1 MRFMRRFNLADPSF
15 TYDSADPEGFRA
27 GLFRMGPDAEAKDTG
42 TSLYDLPP
50 GQALCP
56 YHYEYGEEEW
66 MLVLEGRPH
75 LRTPDSTEQLDQ
87 LDVVFFPTGPEGGHK
102 IWNETDSSVRVLM
115 WSSVVFPTATAYA
128 DSDKVGLWNR
138 DKSEDLMVRRSSGVE
153 YYDGE
158 THPH

>member
-1 MRFMRRFNLADPSF
+1 MRRMRRFNLADPAF

-27 GLFRMGPDAEAKDTG
+27 GLFRMGPDAGAKDTG
-42 TSLYDLPP
+42 TSLYELPP

-66 MLVLEGRPH
+66 MLVVEGRPH
-75 LRTPDSTEQLDQ
+75 LRTPDGTEQLDR
-87 LDVVFFPTGPEGGHK
+87 LDVAFFPTGPEGGHK
-102 IWNETDSSVRVLM
+102 IWNETDSPVRVLM
-115 WSSVVFPTATAYA
+115 WSSVVFPTATAYP
-128 DSDKVGLWNR
+128 DSDKVGVWTR